1 MFVNSELVKYLS
13 IVYTCTRYI
22 MVYGFMGNKLKFQ
35 YYIEKVEWIDEEVLI
50 SPIIILSVLS
60 ACYN

>member
-1 MFVNSELVKYLS
+1 
-13 IVYTCTRYI
+13 
-22 MVYGFMGNKLKFQ
+22 MGIKLKFQ

-50 SPIIILSVLS
+50 PPPIIILSVLS